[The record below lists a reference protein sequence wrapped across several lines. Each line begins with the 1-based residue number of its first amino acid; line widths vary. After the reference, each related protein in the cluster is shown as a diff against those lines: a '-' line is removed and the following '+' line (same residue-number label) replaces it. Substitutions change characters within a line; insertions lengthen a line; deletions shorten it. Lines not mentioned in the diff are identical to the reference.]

1 MPVQAPEEATLDFY
15 RRGMRSLEAAGIDYL
30 VGGAYAL
37 AVHAGIERHTRDFDV
52 FVRPEDAEA
61 ALAALAPCCDRV
73 EMTFTHWL
81 GKAFCGD
88 AYVDVIFNSGNGL
101 SPVDDEW
108 FAHAV
113 DSEVLGR
120 RVRLIPPEEM
130 IWQKAFVMERERFD
144 GADIVHV
151 LRASAPRL
159 DWARLFRRF
168 RGHWRVLFAHLVLFG
183 YVYPHERHKI
193 PEGVIHLL
201 ADRLQREAKAGPNG
215 AGHKL
220 LQGTLISREQY
231 LVDLEQWGY
240 EDARLSP
247 SVDMTEDEI
256 AEWTAA
262 IATK

>member
-1 MPVQAPEEATLDFY
+1 MPLAAPDEATLDFY
-15 RRGMRSLEAAGIDYL
+15 RRGMAALEAAGVEYL

-37 AVHAGIERHTRDFDV
+37 AKHAGIERHTRDFDV

-61 ALAALAPCCDRV
+61 ALAALSHCCDRT

-81 GKAFCGD
+81 GKAYCGD
-88 AYVDVIFNSGNGL
+88 AYLDVIFNSGNGL

-113 DSEVLGR
+113 NSTVLGHT
-120 RVRLIPPEEM
+120 VRLVPPEEM

-144 GADIVHV
+144 GADVVHV

-159 DWARLFRRF
+159 DWARLLRRF

-201 ADRLQREAKAGPNG
+201 AERLQREASAGPNG
-215 AGHKL
+215 GGKL
-220 LQGTLISREQY
+220 LQGTLLSREQY

-240 EDARLSP
+240 DDARLHP
-247 SVDMTEDEI
+247 SVDMTEAEI